1 MHPGYFARERARVW
15 AYGLALPVLALGGLF
30 WWPLLVAVL
39 AAYSMSY
46 AKTAQG
52 LRAGGMGTRAALHQA
67 IFLSLSKFPNLI
79 GMLTYKLRK
88 WQGVAMQIIEYK

>member
-1 MHPGYFARERARVW
+1 
-15 AYGLALPVLALGGLF
+15 
-30 WWPLLVAVL
+30 
-39 AAYSMSY
+39 
-46 AKTAQG
+46 
-52 LRAGGMGTRAALHQA
+52 MGTRAALHQA